1 MRVHR
6 EIEDKGTTQITTL
19 TTLRFMTPLQLSSKR
34 RLGKIETWW
43 TLVSKQIIMIDMIDK
58 IDLITMTILGHMTTR
73 DTTSIPLSSP

>member
-1 MRVHR
+1 MQVHQ